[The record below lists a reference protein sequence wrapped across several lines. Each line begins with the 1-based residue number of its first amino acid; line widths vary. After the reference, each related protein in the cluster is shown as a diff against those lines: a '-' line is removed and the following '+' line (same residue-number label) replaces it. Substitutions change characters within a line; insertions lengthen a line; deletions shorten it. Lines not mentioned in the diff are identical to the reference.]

1 MAEKATNVKQ
11 IRLDIAAPADWDG
24 EAFLRGLLEEKG
36 LTVLGTGQE
45 DLTETYKSLG
55 VQEKDGTFGA
65 FGLSEQEKTMMEKYG
80 DFVKAQIFVHTDAG
94 YYTQA
99 QYDFL
104 MAHAEEIVENF
115 GKVSEAWEAA
125 HPDKD
130 LPLDTEL
137 GMVDRAI
144 VEMSKKEPLVVF
156 ANPVKDHLPPVE
168 IDICRGDLETILE
181 AEFDGQEVEKFFDEY
196 TWDHGDIIKMCLE
209 TERYPLQQAFSVKD
223 FTKANYVITICDE
236 PKDLQHGVSDKVYWE
251 ETLTEDLANDIFQD
265 YYGKYFEITTPQ
277 GAVLA
282 EGELNDSFTK
292 MFLNVAE
299 KTRNGNEM
307 EIDGYTCRV
316 VDAWQNGTEDYVLG
330 QDMEEGEFFYA
341 QVTERDEPWKG
352 VYNYEYDKQPT
363 RQEVEEDHLNR
374 MSELE
379 IDRQEAEYGADGRR
393 AFPHLHDEEPGVMQ
407 ASVKDW
413 YCKSYSND
421 ELGEEIPEALTF
433 ERFYQG
439 MEAKQ
444 DVYEMLGGAGDSV
457 VRERIFTELA
467 KRKGVDYDVIYD
479 LWLNEEP
486 RSIEIGNGKKPTIE
500 TLIQSAAGKMEKQAE
515 KSSVIQKQSDREFCK

>member
-1 MAEKATNVKQ
+1 MEKATNVKQ
-11 IRLDIAAPADWDG
+11 IRIDIAAPADWDG
-24 EAFLRGLLEEKG
+24 ETFLRSLLEEKG
-36 LTVLGTGQE
+36 LMVFGTEQE
-45 DLTETYKSLG
+45 DLTETYKMHG
-55 VQEKDGTFGA
+55 VQEKDGTFGV
-65 FGLSEQEKTMMEKYG
+65 FGLEEPDSTMMGKYG
-80 DFVKAQIFVHTDAG
+80 DFVKAEIFVHTDAG

-99 QYDFL
+99 QCDFL

-125 HPDKD
+125 HPDKA

-144 VEMSKKEPLVVF
+144 VEMSKKEPFVVF
-156 ANPVKDHLPPVE
+156 ANPVADDLPPVE
-168 IDICRGDLETILE
+168 IDLCRGDLEKILE
-181 AEFDGQEVEKFFDEY
+181 AEFGGMEVEEFFDTY
-196 TWDHGDIIKMCLE
+196 TWDMGERVKEVLE
-209 TERYPLQQAFSVKD
+209 GNFLDFEQEFHVKD

-236 PKDLQHGVSDKVYWE
+236 PEDLQHGVSDKVYWE
-251 ETLTEDLANDIFQD
+251 ETLTEDLANDILQD

-282 EGELNDSFTK
+282 EGELNASLSK

-330 QDMEEGEFFYA
+330 QDMEESDFFYA
-341 QVTERDEPWKG
+341 QVMERDEQWEG
-352 VYNYEYDKQPT
+352 TYFYEYDKQPT
-363 RQEVEEDHLNR
+363 RQEVEDDHLNR
-374 MSELE
+374 ISALE
-379 IDRQEAEYGADGRR
+379 IDRQEAEFGADGRR
-393 AFPHLHDEEPGVMQ
+393 VFPHLHDEEPGVMQ
-407 ASVKDW
+407 GSVKDW
-413 YCKSYSND
+413 YCKNYSD
-421 ELGEEIPEALTF
+421 DVLGEDLPETLTF

-486 RSIEIGNGKKPTIE
+486 RSIEIGNGKKPKIE
-500 TLIQSAAGKMEKQAE
+500 TLIQSAAGRMEKQAE

>member
-1 MAEKATNVKQ
+1 MAKATNVKQ

-36 LTVLGTGQE
+36 LTVLGAEQE
-45 DLTETYKSLG
+45 DLTEVYKGLG
-55 VQEKDGTFGA
+55 VQEKNGSFGA
-65 FGLSEQEKTMMEKYG
+65 FGLEEETGASMVEKYG
-80 DFVKAQIFVHTDAG
+80 EFVKEQIFSHTDAG

-99 QYDFL
+99 QYEFL
-104 MAHAEEIVENF
+104 IVHADEITKEF
-115 GKVSEAWEAA
+115 GRVSEAWEAA

-144 VEMSKKEPLVVF
+144 VEMSKKEPLLVF

-168 IDICRGDLETILE
+168 IDLCRGDLETILE
-181 AEFDGQEVEKFFDEY
+181 AEFGGMEVEEFFDTY
-196 TWDHGDIIKMCLE
+196 TWDMGERVKEVLE
-209 TERYPLQQAFSVKD
+209 GNFLDFEQEFHVND

-236 PKDLQHGVSDKVYWE
+236 PKDLQQGVSDKVYWE
-251 ETLTEDLANDIFQD
+251 ENLTEDLANDIFQD
-265 YYGKYFEITTPQ
+265 YYGKYFEIATLQ
-277 GAVLA
+277 GVTLA
-282 EGELNDSFTK
+282 EGELNASLSEVF
-292 MFLNVAE
+292 MQVAE

-316 VDAWQNGTEDYVLG
+316 VDTWQNGTEDYVLG
-330 QDMEEGEFFYA
+330 QDMEEGDFFYA
-341 QVTERDEPWKG
+341 QVMERDEEWKG
-352 VYNYEYDKQPT
+352 VFSYEYDKQPT

-374 MSELE
+374 ISALE
-379 IDRQEAEYGADGRR
+379 IDRQEAEFGADGRR
-393 AFPHLHDEEPGVMQ
+393 VFPHLHDEEPGVMQ
-407 ASVKDW
+407 GSVKDW
-413 YCKSYSND
+413 YCKNYSD
-421 ELGEEIPEALTF
+421 DVLGEDLPETLTF
-433 ERFYQG
+433 KRFYQG

-486 RSIEIGNGKKPTIE
+486 RSIEIGNGKKPKIE
-500 TLIQSAAGKMEKQAE
+500 MLIQSAAGKMEKQAASKGTE
-515 KSSVIQKQSDREFCK
+515 KSRGNEELEK